1 MRGSV
6 EDSFSWVDVMCE
18 LKQLL
23 LPVEEKIEE
32 PVMNRINIEVP
43 MIEANVPEKSVA
55 TLGAP
60 TEVQFDA

>member
-1 MRGSV
+1 
-6 EDSFSWVDVMCE
+6 
-18 LKQLL
+18 LL

-32 PVMNRINIEVP
+32 PVMNGINIEVP